1 MNVSNMLTS
10 SASQYLHPDYLQP
23 LPTTLDAKK
32 SPLAMLAQTCSSIGK
47 DSPNSKSI
55 IPPIEKKDTEKS
67 NDKSTPKES
76 NKSPSKE
83 NSESERDS
91 MDKSGSRSVPPK
103 DIPPL
108 VPISSSGSD
117 KPSPVPGSVKTV
129 KNSENTAVTSSVSR
143 PMSSAGPN
151 SGSNGGRTTS
161 AGLKDSDSH
170 KDVSTSASRISSHST
185 PESSKPH
192 SNPSHSSFYGLG
204 SSSLS
209 HHGLPYIGHGL
220 HLDPTVSSAYA
231 SSLAAHTGLNLSS
244 SAAAAL
250 AAQNAAL
257 KPGLSAGL
265 SPYVS
270 YARVRTPSGATTL
283 VPVCRDPYCTN
294 CQLSLQNCHISS
306 TCTSPGCAQCAH
318 EKSLQSLS
326 ALGLAGSSLPLL
338 PQFSVSNGFSSATP
352 GLSSLHAL
360 PSSLYAHN
368 LLGSH
373 QGLPYVCNWVSGSDY
388 CGKRFTSSEDLLQH
402 LRTHTSSIDASLS
415 GYSALGLPHLGLS
428 GYAGHLVSAGG
439 LSPNS
444 LRRAYPTIPSPL
456 SSSIL
461 GSSRYHPYKTP
472 LASASSGLQP
482 GQPLSSLGPYYS
494 PYSMYSQRLGAA
506 AVP

>member
-1 MNVSNMLTS
+1 MNVTNMLAS

-47 DSPNSKSI
+47 DSPKSI
-55 IPPIEKKDTEKS
+55 IPPLEKKDTEKA
-67 NDKSTPKES
+67 NDKSTPKEL
-76 NKSPSKE
+76 NRRTPSKE
-83 NSESERDS
+83 NSESEKDV
-91 MDKSGSRSVPPK
+91 MDKSGSRSVPLK

-117 KPSPVPGSVKTV
+117 KSSPGPGAAKTG
-129 KNSENTAVTSSVSR
+129 KNSENTSVTSTVSR
-143 PMSSAGPN
+143 PMSSAGQS

-161 AGLKDSDSH
+161 AGFKDSDNH
-170 KDVSTSASRISSHST
+170 KDVPTSASRISSHST
-185 PESSKPH
+185 PESSK
-192 SNPSHSSFYGLG
+192 SQSTPSHSSFYGLG
-204 SSSLS
+204 SGSLS
-209 HHGLPYIGHGL
+209 HHGLPYLGHGL

-231 SSLAAHTGLNLSS
+231 SSLAAHSGLNLSA

-326 ALGLAGSSLPLL
+326 ALGLGGSSLPIL
-338 PQFSVSNGFSSATP
+338 PQFSVTNGFSSATP
-352 GLSSLHAL
+352 GMSPLHGL

-368 LLGSH
+368 ILGSH

-388 CGKRFTSSEDLLQH
+388 CGKRFTSSEELLQH
-402 LRTHTSSIDASLS
+402 LRTHTSSVDASLA

-439 LSPNS
+439 LSPNT
-444 LRRAYPTIPSPL
+444 LRRSYPTIPSPL
-456 SSSIL
+456 SSNIL
-461 GSSRYHPYKTP
+461 SGSRYHPYKTP

-482 GQPLSSLGPYYS
+482 GQTLSSLGPYYS
-494 PYSMYSQRLGAA
+494 PYSFYSQRLGAA